1 MEIIERYITQL
12 EHLTTSLTTSPVQ
25 NTSRLISAISSELS
39 FLRRSSNAKAASC
52 SNAPF
57 FTATGDAA
65 LRLSEVY
72 GRDVSC
78 EACLDQDS
86 GGVFEKCE
94 AGGDYEEDDDDDEE
108 EEEGESDEDDP
119 KVPSS
124 NCKEWIQTAG
134 QYPVHFV
141 VPKVVICFTSMTQES
156 EELSDP
162 SNIALVNALELLGV
176 HVVFGIDSLALWI
189 QENCISAASSTQ
201 DSLLTDTLNL
211 DLTTLIS
218 LVSDTCH
225 RFERIPKHVFDVD
238 ALIAQEKAEA
248 EAPLLKELYPLF
260 ATRTLVTTRTAF
272 LKFIPIASKIAGPF
286 EKHRIRLLFD
296 PSRTPTD
303 ILKLLHEATA
313 TTEVSESQV
322 LEWTSAGILIS
333 KVGVIEDEPSDRFVR
348 LLTPTPPPTKRKGE
362 KARQQPIKISEPN
375 VFIYGTADRY
385 HGRL

>member
-12 EHLTTSLTTSPVQ
+12 EHLTTSLATSHVQ

-72 GRDVSC
+72 GRDVSVRRKRGTVDVDVAV
-78 EACLDQDS
+78 EGKSVKPAWI
-86 GGVFEKCE
+86 KIR
-94 AGGDYEEDDDDDEE
+94 AGSLRSARLEGDYEEDDDDEE
-108 EEEGESDEDDP
+108 EEEEDEESDEDDP

-124 NCKEWIQTAG
+124 SVPLQQPLMDVSNLKIMQIAKEWIQTAG

-141 VPKVVICFTSMTQES
+141 VPKVVICFMSMNQES

-162 SNIALVNALELLGV
+162 SNLTLVNALELLGV

-248 EAPLLKELYPLF
+248 EAPLLKLSSNSYPSPLKSLDRSKSIEYDYCLILRELLQMSSNYYMRP
-260 ATRTLVTTRTAF
+260 
-272 LKFIPIASKIAGPF
+272 
-286 EKHRIRLLFD
+286 
-296 PSRTPTD
+296 
-303 ILKLLHEATA
+303 
-313 TTEVSESQV
+313 
-322 LEWTSAGILIS
+322 
-333 KVGVIEDEPSDRFVR
+333 
-348 LLTPTPPPTKRKGE
+348 
-362 KARQQPIKISEPN
+362 QQPQKYQNHKS
-375 VFIYGTADRY
+375 
-385 HGRL
+385 

>member
-1 MEIIERYITQL
+1 MEILERYITQL

-72 GRDVSC
+72 GRDVSVRRKRGTVDVDVAV
-78 EACLDQDS
+78 EGKS
-86 GGVFEKCE
+86 VKPVWIKIR
-94 AGGDYEEDDDDDEE
+94 AGSLRSARLEGDYEEDDDDDDE
-108 EEEGESDEDDP
+108 EEEGEDEESDEDDP

-124 NCKEWIQTAG
+124 SVPLQQPLMDVSNLKIMQIAKEWIQTAG

-141 VPKVVICFTSMTQES
+141 VPKVVICFTSMSQAS

-162 SNIALVNALELLGV
+162 SNIGLVNALELLGV

-189 QENCISAASSTQ
+189 QENCISAGSSTQ

-248 EAPLLKELYPLF
+248 EAPLLKVEF
-260 ATRTLVTTRTAF
+260 
-272 LKFIPIASKIAGPF
+272 K
-286 EKHRIRLLFD
+286 
-296 PSRTPTD
+296 
-303 ILKLLHEATA
+303 
-313 TTEVSESQV
+313 
-322 LEWTSAGILIS
+322 
-333 KVGVIEDEPSDRFVR
+333 
-348 LLTPTPPPTKRKGE
+348 
-362 KARQQPIKISEPN
+362 
-375 VFIYGTADRY
+375 
-385 HGRL
+385 